1 MLIIELLLMFQI
13 WSEFELGAHADPIH
27 VGKYIAQY
35 SVSVK
40 GLFCLLPSPNYDAKK
55 KNNKSFFSSIS
66 SFCFIRT
73 IAQLQKSGIN
83 LTF

>member
-13 WSEFELGAHADPIH
+13 WSEFELGARGDPIH

-35 SVSVK
+35 SVCVK

-55 KNNKSFFSSIS
+55 IIIKVSFHQFLL
-66 SFCFIRT
+66 F
-73 IAQLQKSGIN
+73 ALLEQ
-83 LTF
+83 